1 MAVPYEL
8 SDRVSDV
15 VFSQSI
21 FVHTT
26 EDVEFLEPS
35 LWIKVKFAVG
45 AVLLYGVSIAGLIV
59 WCYMKGFIR

>member
-1 MAVPYEL
+1 MNYLIEF
-8 SDRVSDV
+8 RMW

-26 EDVEFLEPS
+26 EDMEFLEPS